1 MAGFVGLVRRKCL
14 KVDRHREQISNDLF
28 DKAEGHESLWT
39 LLLLKLTDTWRQV
52 ENHARRL
59 RRIENQTMEGLDINE
74 ADFQQL
80 LDELTDA
87 KKNVVQHTGHLPR
100 NCFLE
105 LSSDGP
111 DHVLEDHTDLP
122 LLEPDVWFKKQGN
135 RTSTDTN
142 VGRQRVR
149 WKRTRRSERAYLE
162 GPVQREATTLL
173 EMQKLLESK
182 SRGPL
187 VAGSLDVR
195 KSQPR

>member
-28 DKAEGHESLWT
+28 DKAEGRESLWT

-87 KKNVVQHTGHLPR
+87 KKMLYNTLDTCREIVSWNYPLTVLTTFSRTTQICHSWSLMSGSR
-100 NCFLE
+100 NKE
-105 LSSDGP
+105 
-111 DHVLEDHTDLP
+111 T
-122 LLEPDVWFKKQGN
+122 
-135 RTSTDTN
+135 
-142 VGRQRVR
+142 
-149 WKRTRRSERAYLE
+149 
-162 GPVQREATTLL
+162 GPVQTQMSE
-173 EMQKLLESK
+173 
-182 SRGPL
+182 
-187 VAGSLDVR
+187 GSE
-195 KSQPR
+195 